1 MYDTCLTE
9 INQQKYS
16 EHTKALHTPQ
26 TFSNYFVT
34 TRRVVFSL
42 SVVCDSLKT

>member
-16 EHTKALHTPQ
+16 EHTESDYAHGKNSQ
-26 TFSNYFVT
+26 TIF
-34 TRRVVFSL
+34 
-42 SVVCDSLKT
+42 